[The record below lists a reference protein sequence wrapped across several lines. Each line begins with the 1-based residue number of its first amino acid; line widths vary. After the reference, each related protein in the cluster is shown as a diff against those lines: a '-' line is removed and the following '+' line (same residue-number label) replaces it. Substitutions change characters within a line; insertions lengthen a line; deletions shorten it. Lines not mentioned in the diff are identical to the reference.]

1 MIIYDDIVSFYYWY
15 MYMFIGICNIILS
28 LYLFESKVVMMQ
40 GFIRWLNY
48 RLFIKKCIII
58 IIYFVCLIYEIDIVI
73 IFVVK

>member
-1 MIIYDDIVSFYYWY
+1 MIIYDDIVSFYYW
-15 MYMFIGICNIILS
+15 YMFIGICNIILS